1 VEALVA
7 QIIQAPALRESLVK
21 ATVGALLRGGLDIPV
36 VVAAAQGQLD

>member
-21 ATVGALLRGGLDIPV
+21 ATVGALLRGRLDIPV
-36 VVAAAQGQLD
+36 VVVVAQEQMD